1 MMDNSFDPAEVTVAA
16 GQPLVFDNVGQVIHN
31 AIDVDGAW
39 TTDEAVE
46 PGESDTVTID
56 EPGTYTFY
64 CSLHAPPDGSAGM
77 SGTLTVVAADEAVAD
92 QDGPVVDAQATD
104 ERIAAVE
111 PVEPTGE
118 VRQVPE
124 DFPTIQSAVDAAE
137 PGDLVLVGPG
147 TYREQ
152 VNVATSHLVIRGT
165 DREQVV
171 VDGEFEREMGI
182 LVTAD
187 AVAVENMTVRDVTSN
202 GFYWDG
208 VTGFRG
214 SYLTATNA
222 SVYGIY
228 AFDSVDG
235 VFEHSYASGSA
246 DGGYYIGQCQDCRTI
261 LNQVTA
267 EWNGFGFSGT
277 NASNS
282 LYLVDSLWTNNGAGI
297 VPNTLDS
304 QRYAPSRGAT
314 IAGNRVISNGNFDAP
329 VVSATWPAFG
339 NGIMLAGGI
348 HHTVVDNLVLDHPG
362 YGIAT
367 TPNLSQNFWQPG
379 SNHIEGNYV
388 RGSGRADLVTA
399 APSQHGGDCFA
410 DNDIERTSPWL
421 VRSARPCEGRTVP
434 SFGSFRDTWLMMGQ
448 LPQFPGERKPQDM
461 EGLPEPSGLEQM
473 PGGADAPVRA
483 GGRRVRHL
491 RRRGPR
497 RHRASRARRRGG
509 GRVAHPRA
517 RPAARGRAGVA
528 GVLRGRRLAAA
539 GARAPRPGAVRARR
553 RRPPRGPVRRR
564 PRRMAGRHRRAGR
577 GHGRDVVADRDR
589 PDRAGQRRRAGAS
602 VAPSVG
608 SSAVGGHRRGARH
621 RGAPDA
627 GAGGRRDARGR
638 DPVSEE
644 ARLDDAGRRGVD
656 RRAFLVGGGLG
667 GAALLGGALGR
678 GTAEAGRTPVAA
690 DHAGHGDELYTG
702 GSGASGRRV
711 RPVVGTAGTPT
722 SSGSGSCRRATGTG
736 RHRRAPS
743 TTRRSPR

>member
-1 MMDNSFDPAEVTVAA
+1 MVGRVLGNVGGRGAVRHAVRWGAAAFVVAALTACGGGDGDDVVTVTMMDNSFDPAAVTVAA

-39 TTDEAVE
+39 NTAEAVD
-46 PGESDTVTID
+46 PGESDTITID

-77 SGTLTVVAADEAVAD
+77 SGTLTVTDGTEAVAD
-92 QDGPVVDAQATD
+92 QDGPEVDVQATE
-104 ERIAAVE
+104 ERIAAVA
-111 PVEPTGE
+111 PLEPTGE

-137 PGDLVLVGPG
+137 PGDLVLIGPG

-171 VDGEFEREMGI
+171 IDGEFEREMGI

-314 IAGNRVISNGNFDAP
+314 IAGNRVLSNGNFDAP

-379 SNHIEGNYV
+379 SNRIEGNLV

-421 VRSARPCEGRTVP
+421 IRSARPCEGRTVA
-434 SFGSFRDTWLMMGQ
+434 SLGSFRDTWLMMGQ

-461 EGLPEPSGLEQM
+461 DGLPEPSGLDQL
-473 PGGADAPVRA
+473 PGGADAPVRPAVDVFATYDGVDLDAIERPEHA
-483 GGRRVRHL
+483 GEEVGSSHARILGLPLADVRGWPAYFVGVGWL
-491 RRRGPR
+491 LP
-497 RHRASRARRRGG
+497 ALALLALAAVALVDAARRRD
-509 GRVAHPRA
+509 RS
-517 RPAARGRAGVA
+517 
-528 GVLRGRRLAAA
+528 A
-539 GARAPRPGAVRARR
+539 GARVAWLVAIGVPAAVMAVTWWPVAIVASVLVSVVALARPSPRLSRR
-553 RRPPRGPVRRR
+553 RRWLAIGGSLGTVLLVTP
-564 PRRMAGRHRRAGR
+564 AL
-577 GHGRDVVADRDR
+577 VVA
-589 PDRAGQRRRAGAS
+589 GM
-602 VAPSVG
+602 V
-608 SSAVGGHRRGARH
+608 VGGI
-621 RGAPDA
+621 
-627 GAGGRRDARGR
+627 
-638 DPVSEE
+638 
-644 ARLDDAGRRGVD
+644 L
-656 RRAFLVGGGLG
+656 
-667 GAALLGGALGR
+667 
-678 GTAEAGRTPVAA
+678 
-690 DHAGHGDELYTG
+690 
-702 GSGASGRRV
+702 
-711 RPVVGTAGTPT
+711 
-722 SSGSGSCRRATGTG
+722 
-736 RHRRAPS
+736 
-743 TTRRSPR
+743 

>member
-1 MMDNSFDPAEVTVAA
+1 MGRRGLGRDRSGACFARWVVVVGALALAGCGGGEDDAVTVTMMDNSFEPADVTVAA

-39 TTDEAVE
+39 STDEVVE
-46 PGESDTVTID
+46 PGDRDTVTID

-77 SGTLTVVAADEAVAD
+77 AGTLTVTDGTGVVAD
-92 QDGPVVDAQATD
+92 QDGPAVDAQATD
-104 ERIAAVE
+104 ERLAAVQ

-152 VNVATSHLVIRGT
+152 VNVATEQLVIRGT
-165 DREQVV
+165 DREAVV
-171 VDGEFEREMGI
+171 IDGEFEREMGI
-182 LVTAD
+182 LVTTD
-187 AVAVENMTVRDVTSN
+187 GVAVENMTVRDVTSN

-314 IAGNRVISNGNFDAP
+314 IAGNRVIGNGNFDAP

-388 RGSGRADLVTA
+388 RRSGRADLVTA

-410 DNDIERTSPWL
+410 DNDIDRTSPWL
-421 VRSARPCEGRTVP
+421 LRSARPCEGRAVP

-473 PGGADAPVRA
+473 PGGADAPVRPAVDVFATYDGVDLDAIERPEPA
-483 GGRRVRHL
+483 GEEVGERHTRVLGLPLADL
-491 RRRGPR
+491 RGWP
-497 RHRASRARRRGG
+497 AYFVIVGWLLPALALLALALVALVDVARRRDRSAGV
-509 GRVAHPRA
+509 RVGWLVAIGV
-517 RPAARGRAGVA
+517 PAASMAVTWWPIAIAATVLVSIAALVRPSPRLTPRRRWLAIGGSLGTVLLITPALVVA
-528 GVLRGRRLAAA
+528 G
-539 GARAPRPGAVRARR
+539 
-553 RRPPRGPVRRR
+553 
-564 PRRMAGRHRRAGR
+564 M
-577 GHGRDVVADRDR
+577 
-589 PDRAGQRRRAGAS
+589 
-602 VAPSVG
+602 
-608 SSAVGGHRRGARH
+608 
-621 RGAPDA
+621 
-627 GAGGRRDARGR
+627 
-638 DPVSEE
+638 
-644 ARLDDAGRRGVD
+644 
-656 RRAFLVGGGLG
+656 LVGGIL
-667 GAALLGGALGR
+667 
-678 GTAEAGRTPVAA
+678 
-690 DHAGHGDELYTG
+690 
-702 GSGASGRRV
+702 
-711 RPVVGTAGTPT
+711 
-722 SSGSGSCRRATGTG
+722 
-736 RHRRAPS
+736 
-743 TTRRSPR
+743 